1 MVNRMPVP
9 LITEMEHKEEDVMP
23 FDFPESNMLT
33 PSRRRS
39 SAMSQ
44 ISVDLSPMSKK
55 VDLLCFECAAFIS
68 KSISCSLRNIRNEI
82 LSS

>member
-1 MVNRMPVP
+1 MPVP
-9 LITEMEHKEEDVMP
+9 LIMENEHTEEDVMLL
-23 FDFPESNMLT
+23 NYLT

-55 VDLLCFECAAFIS
+55 VDFSCTKCAAFIS
-68 KSISCSLRNIRNEI
+68 KPHLMAN
-82 LSS
+82 

>member
-9 LITEMEHKEEDVMP
+9 LITEMEHKEEDVTP
-23 FDFPESNMLT
+23 FDFPDLSMLT

-44 ISVDLSPMSKK
+44 ISVDLSPLSKK
-55 VDLLCFECAAFIS
+55 VDLLCLNVQLLFLKA
-68 KSISCSLRNIRNEI
+68 
-82 LSS
+82 